1 MRKFLFAVV
10 FLLGGL
16 FVTLRFAEVQQI
28 ADTLKQGDIRYI
40 ALALFFQAIWI
51 LNIAASYK
59 VIYLAMGLEEKYER
73 LILISTAANF
83 VNVIAPSAGMG
94 GMAVFISEAKRRGY
108 SSGRVTAAG
117 VLAVLFDYLGFF
129 VLLILGLFI
138 LFRRNYL
145 SITEIIPSV
154 ILFLMASFL
163 AYLIVIGVRSAESL
177 GNVLSNLS
185 YQVNRFSNF
194 IFHRKYLSEQR
205 AQHFAEEVS
214 SALKAIT
221 NRPKYLTVGIVL
233 GLSSKVILVVN
244 LALVFLAF
252 NVPFSPG
259 TIIAGFSI
267 GYLFWIVSPTPA
279 GIGFVEGGLTLAL
292 TTLNVPLGAA
302 AVITLAFR
310 GITFWIPLLF
320 GMIAFR
326 VLPHTGELQSE
337 SDFQH

>member
-1 MRKFLFAVV
+1 MRKFIFAVV

-16 FVTLRFAEVQQI
+16 FVTLRFAELQQV
-28 ADTLKQGDIRYI
+28 ADTFKQGDIRYI
-40 ALALFFQAIWI
+40 ALALCLQAIWI
-51 LNIAASYK
+51 LNVAASYK
-59 VIYLAMGLEEKYER
+59 VIYQAMNLDEKYER

-108 SSGRVTAAG
+108 SPGRVTAAG

-129 VLLILGLFI
+129 VLLVLGLFV

-145 SITEIIPSV
+145 SITEIIPSA
-154 ILFLMASFL
+154 ILLLMASIL
-163 AYLIVIGVRSAESL
+163 AYLIVIGVRSAEAL
-177 GNVLSNLS
+177 GNVLARISH
-185 YQVNRFSNF
+185 QINRFSNF
-194 IFHRKYLSEQR
+194 IAHRQYISEQR
-205 AQHFAEEVS
+205 AYLFAQEVS
-214 SALKAIT
+214 LALKSIT
-221 NRPKYLTVGIVL
+221 NRPKYLTLGILL
-233 GLSSKVILVVN
+233 GLSSKLILVVI

-279 GIGFVEGGLTLAL
+279 GIGFVEGGLALAL
-292 TTLNVPLGAA
+292 TTLNVSLGAA

-337 SDFQH
+337 SNLTH

>member
-1 MRKFLFAVV
+1 MV

-16 FVTLRFAEVQQI
+16 FVTLRFAELQQV
-28 ADTLKQGDIRYI
+28 ADTFKQGDIRYI
-40 ALALFFQAIWI
+40 ALALCLQAIWI
-51 LNIAASYK
+51 LNVAASYK
-59 VIYLAMGLEEKYER
+59 VIYQAMNVDEKYER

-94 GMAVFISEAKRRGY
+94 GMAVFIGEAKRRGY
-108 SSGRVTAAG
+108 SPGRVTAAG

-129 VLLILGLFI
+129 VLLVLGLFV

-145 SITEIIPSV
+145 SITEIIPSA
-154 ILFLMASFL
+154 ILLLMASIL
-163 AYLIVIGVRSAESL
+163 AYLIVIGVRSAEAL
-177 GNVLSNLS
+177 GNVLARISH
-185 YQVNRFSNF
+185 QINRFSNF
-194 IFHRKYLSEQR
+194 IAHRQYISEQR
-205 AQHFAEEVS
+205 AYLFAQEVS
-214 SALKAIT
+214 LALKSIT
-221 NRPKYLTVGIVL
+221 NRPKYLTLGILL
-233 GLSSKVILVVN
+233 GLSSKLILVIN

-279 GIGFVEGGLTLAL
+279 GIGFVEGGLALAL
-292 TTLNVPLGAA
+292 TTLNVSLGAA

-337 SDFQH
+337 SNLTH

>member
-1 MRKFLFAVV
+1 MRKFIFAVV

-16 FVTLRFAEVQQI
+16 FVTLRFAELQQV
-28 ADTLKQGDIRYI
+28 ADTFKQGDIRYI
-40 ALALFFQAIWI
+40 ALALCLQAIWI

-59 VIYLAMGLEEKYER
+59 VIYQAMNLDEKYER

-108 SSGRVTAAG
+108 SPGRVTAAG

-129 VLLILGLFI
+129 VLLVLGLFV

-145 SITEIIPSV
+145 SITEIIPSA
-154 ILFLMASFL
+154 ILLLMASIL
-163 AYLIVIGVRSAESL
+163 AYLIVIGVRSAEAL
-177 GNVLSNLS
+177 GNVLARISH
-185 YQVNRFSNF
+185 QINRFSNF
-194 IFHRKYLSEQR
+194 IAHRQYLSEQR
-205 AQHFAEEVS
+205 AYLFAQEVS
-214 SALKAIT
+214 LALKSIT
-221 NRPKYLTVGIVL
+221 NRPKYLTLGIML
-233 GLSSKVILVVN
+233 GLSSKLILVII

-279 GIGFVEGGLTLAL
+279 GIGFVEGGLALAL
-292 TTLNVPLGAA
+292 TTLNVSLGAA

-337 SDFQH
+337 SNLTH

>member
-1 MRKFLFAVV
+1 MRKFIFAVV

-16 FVTLRFAEVQQI
+16 FVTLRFAELQQV
-28 ADTLKQGDIRYI
+28 ADTFKQGDIRYI
-40 ALALFFQAIWI
+40 ALALCLQAIWI
-51 LNIAASYK
+51 LNVAASYK
-59 VIYLAMGLEEKYER
+59 VIYEAMNLDEKYER

-108 SSGRVTAAG
+108 SPGRVTAAG

-129 VLLILGLFI
+129 VLLVLGLFV

-145 SITEIIPSV
+145 SITEIIPSA
-154 ILFLMASFL
+154 ILLLMASIL
-163 AYLIVIGVRSAESL
+163 AYLIVIGVRSAEAL
-177 GNVLSNLS
+177 GNVLARISH
-185 YQVNRFSNF
+185 QINRFSNF
-194 IFHRKYLSEQR
+194 IAHRQYLSEQR
-205 AQHFAEEVS
+205 AYLFAQEVS
-214 SALKAIT
+214 LALKSIT
-221 NRPKYLTVGIVL
+221 NRPKYLTLGILL
-233 GLSSKVILVVN
+233 GLSSKLILVII

-279 GIGFVEGGLTLAL
+279 GIGFVEGGLALAL
-292 TTLNVPLGAA
+292 TTLNVSLGAA

-337 SDFQH
+337 SDLTH